1 MRAVL
6 GLAVFLAIAVDGAAA
21 AATIDDVRFLE
32 RVEAYEAIVDTTLV
46 TPEGKRVP
54 IDRGTRLVVAGFT
67 DREALVISRSDR
79 PVGFVP
85 KEDIAPAVRP
95 LIGEAPAI
103 RERPLP

>member
-6 GLAVFLAIAVDGAAA
+6 VAFFLAIAGARAA
-21 AATIDDVRFLE
+21 TAATIDDVRLLA
-32 RVEAYEAIVDTTLV
+32 RVETYEAIVDTTLV
-46 TPEGKRVP
+46 TQEGKRVP

-85 KEDIAPAVRP
+85 KEDLAPIRRP
-95 LIGEAPAI
+95 GIGESPVI